1 MKRSRYQP
9 AVIVAATLRLERLL
23 TRGDTL
29 FTVVVR
35 GNDRGD
41 WLRLAVPKLGEDK
54 RHYVLDPTRDVGIV
68 LGLKVVQGKSGHAN
82 SLPLSDSDRSRARN
96 AEIYV
101 DRKEFSSP
109 KKLVETLS
117 TLFFRTP
124 HSLLQ
129 EVL

>member
-41 WLRLAVPKLGEDK
+41 WLRLAVPKLGEDQ
-54 RHYVLDPTRDVGIV
+54 RHYVLAPTRDVGIV

-82 SLPLSDSDRSRARN
+82 RN

-117 TLFFRTP
+117 TLFFKTP
-124 HSLLQ
+124 HTLLA